1 MHFPLYPRTA
11 YRTRPIRFRFERRD
25 HLGNRQ
31 CSSRRRVSS
40 ADQRGGKRG
49 VGHNFVTPNDTLN
62 RILPFKYLK
71 LNSLLRNNNIRAALS
86 ERRRGAD
93 GKQHRRMNKTHG
105 ENPCLTA
112 AR

>member
-1 MHFPLYPRTA
+1 MSLAVVTGRSAA
-11 YRTRPIRFRFERRD
+11 Y
-25 HLGNRQ
+25 
-31 CSSRRRVSS
+31 S
-40 ADQRGGKRG
+40 
-49 VGHNFVTPNDTLN
+49 
-62 RILPFKYLK
+62 
-71 LNSLLRNNNIRAALS
+71 NNIRAALS